1 MKLYNCFSKVEKELG
16 EIELQ
21 GLSNDELVELSRKI
35 KNAWNQQI
43 LQDEEIVINSLHQIT
58 EEFYGRFGYERTI

>member
-1 MKLYNCFSKVEKELG
+1 MKLYNCFSKAEKKLG

-21 GLSNDELVELSRKI
+21 GLSNEELVELSRKI
-35 KNAWNQQI
+35 KNSWNQQI

-58 EEFYGRFGYERTI
+58 EEFYGRIGYERTI